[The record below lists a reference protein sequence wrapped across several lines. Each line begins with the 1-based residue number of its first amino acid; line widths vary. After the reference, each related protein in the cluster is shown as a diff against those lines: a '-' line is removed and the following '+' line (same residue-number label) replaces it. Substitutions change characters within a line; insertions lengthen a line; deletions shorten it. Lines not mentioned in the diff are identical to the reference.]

1 MAYSIL
7 QRDRVVKAA
16 AYVGAASMC
25 RAGIAKAEPMMVCGR
40 VNRHNTTGKDGFDVF
55 SLLLVEIAVG
65 VVDAPRDEL

>member
-1 MAYSIL
+1 
-7 QRDRVVKAA
+7 
-16 AYVGAASMC
+16 MC